1 MVHLGVVQPVQQMDR
16 SRAGSRI
23 AKPDLAG
30 KFCVRGRHK
39 SRHFLVTNL
48 HVFHGVPS
56 FFQCNVE
63 AADAISRIAINSPQP
78 PFGQPSPNKL
88 ADIHRPVDA
97 DANGGLSVQPC
108 AAIDV

>member
-1 MVHLGVVQPVQQMDR
+1 MIHLGVVQPVQQMDR

-63 AADAISRIAINSPQP
+63 ASP
-78 PFGQPSPNKL
+78 G
-88 ADIHRPVDA
+88 
-97 DANGGLSVQPC
+97 
-108 AAIDV
+108 

>member
-1 MVHLGVVQPVQQMDR
+1 LASYSPFSR
-16 SRAGSRI
+16 WIAPRAGSRI

-56 FFQCNVE
+56 FFQCSVE